1 MKKLIDRSNKENLIA
16 VLTETKPEAIILN
29 FLVGCFLSLSL
40 SIESLIKYIA
50 EEIKQ
55 NAIKAWNESNQFF
68 FSKVKAKS
76 GARNTNRFLIHWFGL
91 VAKNKF
97 LIF

>member
-55 NAIKAWNESNQFF
+55 NAIKA
-68 FSKVKAKS
+68 
-76 GARNTNRFLIHWFGL
+76 
-91 VAKNKF
+91 
-97 LIF
+97 